1 MGSYQRHNCRF
12 QYLFLATFGM
22 LRAISFASWAVSG
35 QSTSLRRRTI
45 GLARFPAFMIPAAIP
60 AAPATTGFCST
71 GGCSPDK
78 TTDAEDQLKA
88 QQLRREADSRAT
100 ASDAHLAK
108 LATILNILGLY
119 LCACAS
125 CYCNC
130 WLCPFIQHSV
140 GPSLD
145 LMPFKDVLLRAT
157 AASGQQKY
165 LVRGTSGAA
174 YHRDVALPYVKS
186 YMKDGF
192 GIEVLGGGRIL
203 HDTQRGFIQIYGFS
217 YGFPWVEG
225 AGHEISAEVC
235 RQYFS
240 GYEATELGA
249 AELWID
255 SRLGLPD
262 WSLKVGFKSGSK
274 ISRLSWSFTDPV

>member
-100 ASDAHLAK
+100 ASDAALQELAD
-108 LATILNILGLY
+108 AIIDEGT
-119 LCACAS
+119 
-125 CYCNC
+125 
-130 WLCPFIQHSV
+130 
-140 GPSLD
+140 
-145 LMPFKDVLLRAT
+145 FKYVLLRAT

-240 GYEATELGA
+240 GYEAGDGIQRILMRA
-249 AELWID
+249 L
-255 SRLGLPD
+255 
-262 WSLKVGFKSGSK
+262 
-274 ISRLSWSFTDPV
+274 